1 MIRLAD
7 HWYQPVTETI
17 SGLKIGATNLSS
29 QALVKD
35 DEGAVVDGRALRD
48 AAHDYRQ
55 RVRGTYAPQL
65 AALMFFATS
74 RPAAMRGYFPLLRA
88 LEPAAID
95 DFEARTTAAARQ
107 LDLRLFDENQRGAVR
122 EVDLP
127 RDAAYLVAGQ
137 IVEVFYFRQDILE
150 RLLAARTR
158 IWLYATGAAY
168 QAHGG
173 VGGGCYSPGIG
184 GIQLVLARLYE
195 GFTGS
200 MPGVAPLLHEL
211 GHLFDCFDVRRA
223 TQGAATGLYPGLRH
237 EDGSLFTPDARA
249 YFLRGKR
256 LERCS
261 YQTSWIIPLHPSGR
275 MGIHFYTNTSCITA
289 PMPLRQPAMP
299 RPYVDGGLLVATSP
313 RLSQHQAAPTGGG
326 SPAARTLSSASSSA
340 RPPSLGCAAD
350 TAGAGACRRAHV
362 AAPAAPG
369 ATREGARNDN
379 TPATIPGGATAAA
392 RPASSTRC
400 GGCGPPRFA
409 EPSG

>member
-48 AAHDYRQ
+48 AVHDYRQ

-237 EDGSLFTPDARA
+237 EDGSLFTPDARV

-256 LERCS
+256 LELDR
-261 YQTSWIIPLHPSGR
+261 YTRRREGRVALDEPLPIGH
-275 MGIHFYTNTSCITA
+275 
-289 PMPLRQPAMP
+289 
-299 RPYVDGGLLVATSP
+299 PYVFQNDGEFLAGYLELFFRNPHAFAAQNPALFAGYTLLFRQDP
-313 RLSQHQAAPTGGG
+313 RRVWVEDFPFYLQQNRRFYLESGEQPWPTALTV
-326 SPAARTLSSASSSA
+326 PA
-340 RPPSLGCAAD
+340 D
-350 TAGAGACRRAHV
+350 
-362 AAPAAPG
+362 
-369 ATREGARNDN
+369 
-379 TPATIPGGATAAA
+379 
-392 RPASSTRC
+392 
-400 GGCGPPRFA
+400 
-409 EPSG
+409 